1 MALRRKK
8 TKRNQALDLLETY
21 LKLQAAKKATKG
33 ARKAAKGT
41 AVYKVAKD
49 KPRVV
54 RVIPFVAGAGVAAVL
69 APPGSSA
76 AGTPPPRTPE
86 HKPPS
91 AVRTPAI
98 RTADRLLVIA
108 RSSRVRCLP
117 TPSDRWEAS
126 LRRGVLATCGAV
138 ARRCSR

>member
-8 TKRNQALDLLETY
+8 SKRNQALDLLETY

-54 RVIPFVAGAGVAAVL
+54 RIIPFVAGAGVAAVL
-69 APPGSSA
+69 AAKKFRG
-76 AGTPPPRTPE
+76 GDT
-86 HKPPS
+86 
-91 AVRTPAI
+91 TPAH
-98 RTADRLLVIA
+98 A
-108 RSSRVRCLP
+108 
-117 TPSDRWEAS
+117 
-126 LRRGVLATCGAV
+126 
-138 ARRCSR
+138 